1 MNIYLICLII
11 TLSLVIIIDY
21 LNAPCEIASTIANII
36 TKGKIKNVQLKKP
49 FGCSL
54 CMTFWITVIILLILE
69 PSMCWL
75 SLIYAICTKYILAI
89 INLIDLIIC
98 KSIIYIENKLKNKN

>member
-11 TLSLVIIIDY
+11 ALSLVIIIDY
-21 LNAPCEIASTIANII
+21 LNAPNEMAGTIMNII

-54 CMTFWITVIILLILE
+54 CMTFWTTFILLLIIK

-75 SLIYAICTKYILAI
+75 ALIYAISTKYILAI
-89 INLIDLIIC
+89 LNLFDLIIC
-98 KSIIYIENKLKNKN
+98 KSIIYIENKLRNKK